1 MLIHGTAHCANMYP
15 ASEHDVAGLT
25 AARASVT
32 AALKRFLAADKA
44 PAKAP
49 VRKRLLFPPRRVFL
63 LTMRFPLIRKNRS
76 IFIGNVGLFWIY
88 FYGLMGNA

>member
-1 MLIHGTAHCANMYP
+1 MYP
-15 ASEHDVAGLT
+15 ASEHDVAGLV

-49 VRKRLLFPPRRVFL
+49 VRKRLLFPPGIPPYYA
-63 LTMRFPLIRKNRS
+63 FPINP
-76 IFIGNVGLFWIY
+76 
-88 FYGLMGNA
+88 

>member
-15 ASEHDVAGLT
+15 ASEHDVTTLT

-49 VRKRLLFPPRRVFL
+49 VRKRLLFPPSIPPYYA
-63 LTMRFPLIRKNRS
+63 FPINP
-76 IFIGNVGLFWIY
+76 
-88 FYGLMGNA
+88 

>member
-1 MLIHGTAHCANMYP
+1 MYP
-15 ASEHDVAGLT
+15 ASEHDVAGLF

-49 VRKRLLFPPRRVFL
+49 VRKRLLFPPGIPPYYA
-63 LTMRFPLIRKNRS
+63 FPINP
-76 IFIGNVGLFWIY
+76 
-88 FYGLMGNA
+88 